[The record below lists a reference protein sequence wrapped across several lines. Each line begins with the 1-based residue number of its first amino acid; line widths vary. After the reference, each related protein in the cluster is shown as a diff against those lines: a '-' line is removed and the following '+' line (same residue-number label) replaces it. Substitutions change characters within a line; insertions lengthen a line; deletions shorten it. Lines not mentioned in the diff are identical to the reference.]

1 MTSYRYA
8 VVIAALALVSCSDEK
23 ADKDVLAPEAVVEAV
38 GALSPDFNA
47 MAGNGSSVCV
57 ASQKDLAAVEAQL
70 LAEPTAELQETKD
83 ALAAITADVC
93 N

>member
-8 VVIAALALVSCSDEK
+8 VAIAALALVSCSDEK
-23 ADKDVLAPEAVVEAV
+23 ADKDLLAPEAAVEAV
-38 GALSPDFNA
+38 GALSPDFSA

-70 LAEPTAELQETKD
+70 QQASTAELLETKE
-83 ALAAITADVC
+83 ALTAITADVC